1 MKFPKE
7 EFSFAY
13 SEWEGSGLVVTHRGI
28 VMRLALIDENL
39 YVMLCSDLLKFLCDR
54 GECFR
59 FQAFDERRIAAQDID
74 KSSIRCIIG
83 LAASLERCPKKDYT
97 LDITLPIS
105 HEDIPIL
112 RFDSRIFASLK
123 RKIKG
128 LPTSQ
133 QTFSHE
139 IGKWD

>member
-1 MKFPKE
+1 M
-7 EFSFAY
+7 
-13 SEWEGSGLVVTHRGI
+13 GLVVTHRGMQQWFMMRL
-28 VMRLALIDENL
+28 VMRLALINENL
-39 YVMLCSDLLKFLCDR
+39 YLMLCSDLLKSLCDR

-83 LAASLERCPKKDYT
+83 LAAPLERCPKKDYA

-105 HEDIPIL
+105 HEDILML
-112 RFDSRIFASLK
+112 RFDSRISAFLK

-128 LPTSQ
+128 LLTS
-133 QTFSHE
+133 
-139 IGKWD
+139 